1 MESKP
6 SLTDTNLPPASLMR
20 FSATAHSMRS
30 RPKRSRYG
38 VTILPDAPSST
49 RLTSRSNLRSATAT
63 DPLTSVSSSTRPSG
77 VPVARDHS
85 RRRAS

>member
-1 MESKP
+1 
-6 SLTDTNLPPASLMR
+6 
-20 FSATAHSMRS
+20 
-30 RPKRSRYG
+30 
-38 VTILPDAPSST
+38 
-49 RLTSRSNLRSATAT
+49 LTSRSNLRSATAT